1 MNDSIYDILLK
12 QQQVIQGEQQLR
24 QRSKMFPLELGQART
39 GLESSRFQ
47 LGQERAMA
55 PFQLRST
62 AAAAGMGELGLERG
76 QYEFGEIKA
85 GAGQRA
91 AEREFAEARARSQM
105 AALPQMD
112 ALRGGIM
119 GRMAGRLGVSL
130 PQQTKS
136 PEASGAPS
144 YMWNSMQSGLERSGG
159 RSTTPQFT
167 PPSWMNSYQSP
178 QFPRY

>member
-1 MNDSIYDILLK
+1 MDTIDDILLK
-12 QQQVIQGEQQLR
+12 RQQQAQGAQQFRQQEQL
-24 QRSKMFPLELGQART
+24 FPYQLGQAQT

-47 LGQERAMA
+47 LGQERAMF
-55 PFQLRST
+55 PYKFRST
-62 AAAAGMGELGLERG
+62 RAETGLSELGLERG
-76 QYEFGEIKA
+76 QYEFGEMRA

-91 AEREFAEARARSQM
+91 AERELAEARARSQM
-105 AALPQMD
+105 GFLPQMD
-112 ALRGGIM
+112 TLRSGIM
-119 GRMAGRLGVSL
+119 GRMASQLGVSL

-167 PPSWMNSYQSP
+167 PPSWMNSYQPP